1 MKQRVLYLIK
11 FYLLTVLI
19 FIIAKVVF
27 MVCNATDHP
36 FAAGDVAD
44 VINSGLSLDLS
55 TALYLIIIPFLATTV
70 SVWWQGKV
78 LLNVLR
84 IYYLII
90 AIVLALAFVA
100 DTSLYPFWGFK
111 LNASVMQYLEQP
123 EGITA
128 SVSWGYLLIR
138 MLLIVVVALVIC
150 KLYSY
155 LLPGKKGNRR
165 ITETIVYVVM
175 MPLMVIGIR
184 GGLGES
190 TTNIGQV
197 FFSQNQFLNHS
208 AVNPVFSFLSSFG
221 HTSDEV
227 EGYDFFDADECERII
242 EGAYTTESIDCD
254 TLLTTDR
261 PNVVVILL
269 ESCGAVFTELGGRTD
284 IMPNLNS
291 LSKEGVFFTRCYA
304 NSWRT
309 DRGTL
314 CTLSGYPSFPAS
326 SVMKMPEKSRTMP
339 SIAKTL
345 QAEGYST
352 TYLYGGDINFTNM
365 KGYLIGTGWQRL
377 ISMDDYSSEE
387 RKTAQWGVR
396 DDITFGTLTSLIE
409 TADKSK
415 PFLIGYSTLSSHE
428 PWDVPLQKLDNK
440 IENSFCY
447 LDQCIGDFIS
457 KLKASEAWDNT
468 LVILLPDHSI
478 SHKGMDNT
486 NPLKNQI
493 PMLWLGGV
501 VKEPRRI
508 ETICNQTDLAATLLG
523 QMHLPHDDFQFSRD
537 VLSKTYRKPFAVHN
551 YNNAQLMIDSTG
563 YILYD
568 FDASMFIVEKS
579 NESER
584 MERLNKA
591 ILQVTAT
598 DLKQR

>member
-1 MKQRVLYLIK
+1 M
-11 FYLLTVLI
+11 
-19 FIIAKVVF
+19 
-27 MVCNATDHP
+27 
-36 FAAGDVAD
+36 
-44 VINSGLSLDLS
+44 
-55 TALYLIIIPFLATTV
+55 
-70 SVWWQGKV
+70 
-78 LLNVLR
+78 
-84 IYYLII
+84 
-90 AIVLALAFVA
+90 
-100 DTSLYPFWGFK
+100 
-111 LNASVMQYLEQP
+111 
-123 EGITA
+123 
-128 SVSWGYLLIR
+128 
-138 MLLIVVVALVIC
+138 
-150 KLYSY
+150 
-155 LLPGKKGNRR
+155 
-165 ITETIVYVVM
+165 
-175 MPLMVIGIR
+175 
-184 GGLGES
+184 
-190 TTNIGQV
+190 
-197 FFSQNQFLNHS
+197 
-208 AVNPVFSFLSSFG
+208 
-221 HTSDEV
+221 
-227 EGYDFFDADECERII
+227 
-242 EGAYTTESIDCD
+242 
-254 TLLTTDR
+254 
-261 PNVVVILL
+261 VVILL

-291 LSKEGVFFTRCYA
+291 LSKEGVFFTCCYA

-440 IENSFCY
+440 IENAFCY